1 MDFNEFCA
9 FESRFAKLL
18 QIFRANPSDFWRKI
32 LSFHFFLLSL
42 TQNLRLCVRDGEKL
56 GD

>member
-32 LSFHFFLLSL
+32 LSFHFFLLTL
-42 TQNLRLCVRDGEKL
+42 GQNLRLCVRDGEKL